1 MLIYIFVNKENP
13 DYINT
18 EIKPSELNQQEIEI
32 LEINLKFMDKILG
45 TVNEKDKI
53 KFGLIETLTKFS
65 ICVLTIGFYFY
76 IIKSL
81 QNYDLVQYSYFSF
94 LLSDTNGL
102 LVFLKFL
109 NQNPK
114 DIQAQFKAYYEE

>member
-1 MLIYIFVNKENP
+1 MMLKYIYINKEQP
-13 DYINT
+13 EFINQDLKSDIT
-18 EIKPSELNQQEIEI
+18 EAEKES
-32 LEINLKFMDKILG
+32 LEISLKYVEKILSS
-45 TVNEKDKI
+45 VPDNEKDLYL
-53 KFGLIETLTKFS
+53 LIETLSKFS

-76 IIKSL
+76 IIKNL

-114 DIQAQFKAYYEE
+114 DIQAQFKTKYEE